1 MEPNFKMPN
10 ETATEQ
16 TKRLKQTPRATLVDR
31 LEETL
36 RRVRDR
42 SENLPVYFLVQTRPF
57 STNKMSGRRKTYETK
72 EYLEFRDLIAK
83 VAGGNYG
90 IDKKMMFRL
99 KCTAA
104 FSNRAGDLDNVFKP
118 LLDSMVACMDDDFD
132 DRQVYEIL
140 ARKRIV
146 KKGQE
151 YLEVTLEIIEKEEYD
166 SWWEA

>member
-1 MEPNFKMPN
+1 MEHQFDMNN

-16 TKRLKQTPRATLVDR
+16 AKRLKQTPRATLTSR

-36 RRVRDR
+36 SRVKKLDK
-42 SENLPVYFLVQTRPF
+42 ELPVYFLVQTRPF
-57 STNKMSGRRKTYETK
+57 STNKMTGRRKTYETK

-99 KCTAA
+99 RCVAA

-118 LLDSMVACMDDDFD
+118 LLDSMVASMDSDFD
-132 DRQVYEIL
+132 DRQVYEIM

-151 YLEVTLEIIEKEEYD
+151 YLEITLEVISKDEYD
-166 SWWEA
+166 AWWA